1 MNISSPHLVVSAAL
15 LILLGAGCAA
25 TSSGTVS
32 TSPPPAQEAVTN
44 PTPAP
49 TPIVDADGGKETTSS
64 AAREKKEFEAQHKTA
79 GSEGVLAVHGEA
91 TYETFS
97 KTKYQAAL
105 AAHEPIFL
113 YFYANWCPTCREQE
127 PRNEEVFKSF
137 SSHVHG
143 FRVHTLDNEVSS
155 DDQALAKQ
163 FNIYVQHTAIFID
176 KNGKEIKRTIGT
188 QSNEQLE
195 TSLKLIATL

>member
-1 MNISSPHLVVSAAL
+1 MKISPYHLIVSAAL
-15 LILLGAGCAA
+15 LVMLGAGCGA
-25 TSSGTVS
+25 TSPSTVS
-32 TSPPPAQEAVTN
+32 TPPPPAQKAVTN
-44 PTPAP
+44 PSPSP

-64 AAREKKEFEAQHKTA
+64 AAREKKEFEEQQKK
-79 GSEGVLAVHGEA
+79 GVAV
-91 TYETFS
+91 YESFS
-97 KTKYQAAL
+97 TIKYQAAL

-127 PRNEEVFKSF
+127 PRNVEVFKSF
-137 SSHVHG
+137 SGHVHG

-155 DDQALAKQ
+155 DDKAMAQQ
-163 FNIYVQHTAIFID
+163 FNIYVQHTAIFMD

-195 TSLKLIATL
+195 TSLKLIATP